1 MEPNQPQDPSEELI
15 NRAASQIASGE
26 ALEFSH
32 LARPSIN
39 SEQGNEDPYTL
50 TNDDIYDFIKENRDR
65 TFDHTTRE
73 GRELYLRFEE
83 ANARRNNVSLNLL
96 KETAVGIA
104 KVPVDIFKGVF
115 TTRPDRTVASLA
127 DGILR
132 DARDLA
138 GLLWQSEDPSSPLF
152 RFKDL
157 IKGTGTVEDRIKQFN
172 EARWWNNRSNELEEG
187 KDTILEHW
195 VPDNYKE
202 FAKSLIDPKFANA
215 LSYIGLDAPE
225 FIASAF
231 RKQGLK
237 ASVKAFKGGPALVDA
252 LEDSKLLHK
261 TAAEN
266 AAATEDWFSNSARK
280 FRELSLKITGETMVG
295 TAAVASAPYEFIKE
309 RILRGSAEI
318 ESRVGHIPNEISN
331 GASTFLTDVSGS
343 VGGKEL
349 SPVRGVLFSLGVKPI
364 AEYVSVLG
372 NELIDA
378 AQGVVKVPS
387 AYAGQDLMGRLAL
400 NGGRIPLSK
409 EGQAVAKFA
418 NVVVGWPASMAFPAL
433 KRAVGDAAYM
443 GVLGSLNARGEGFS
457 QGAGMGFAWGGFSG
471 AIRHIHNVYSQ
482 GIAQDNIIKNFDNG
496 VILEIGKSSPVHAD
510 NVRSFLKFVDSKG
523 DARVSAAVRAQF
535 MMGWHTDPDTQV
547 RYADVNALVKEFGL
561 VEVQKELGTDL
572 TAANNAKGGELNF
585 GGKRYVWLNPNAA
598 TPETGLHEYGH
609 RFLDILF
616 SRNDGSSKE
625 AIRSFIGGEE
635 NSGVVPDEVLAAFI
649 AHYSMGRYIHLFGG
663 DKDAAKAWLESPEE
677 SPVAYFV
684 DKDGNPVV
692 VGGSQ
697 IATKGL
703 GTMVM
708 RDFGNIAYA
717 RAQIRRLR
725 ERLKQDPVKMFDLDY
740 QGGADYLIF
749 KEFPLL
755 KRLMHET
762 FAYNQSNSL
771 LLKSPDVFLR
781 NPQFKSIRATMENW
795 FTLMNQRKVNDLET
809 AGVLIRNKE
818 GEYDTLLE
826 AIFWDDGKYQAFP
839 MLEKWSTQVMKDV
852 MRYGDVHVSTL
863 SPERQEAYLKQAHKS
878 RFLRG
883 GRMKNK
889 KEVEEQITQDA
900 DAIAAAIESLPDSV
914 RPKFQTSAGGNK
926 RIKLTELNQEAW
938 QAIYDTGVYSREE
951 FNNLKG
957 LVDVMKQVEAGK
969 PVFNTFTA
977 QYLGWSQQVV
987 EAALGERL
995 KGRQVPITFRHFAPF
1010 DIELVVSK
1018 YDEMGNPL
1026 RTPRSHITV
1035 HAMDINVL
1043 NRRKMNMWQRAE
1055 VKSLFKDFGHYTETF
1070 LEWFEQFSLDPSQ
1083 RKPSA
1088 EFLRPE
1094 FGKNAERVRDVMYET
1109 WGGRKRNDES
1119 YINVPE
1125 GYAGGR
1131 DGPLYPIHSLRFDL
1145 MANLQRQSQI
1155 FPEAFRGQVMGLRFR
1170 EGVAYEPMRRNAMV
1184 GGFVQRELGNGRR
1197 FYTDA
1202 NGYEIRGEEPSLKL
1216 FNPFGNLVG
1225 VFKTFAKAQS
1235 AVEKNVKTINPAE
1248 LAPTLNDFGDTTIRE
1263 DIRMEPVDSSA
1274 VYSGSANLMVSL
1286 DGRGRPRFIP
1296 LAIDHGDLEVKKFNG
1311 QILQHVHDVRLNGK
1325 TQGPADVPSIKISK
1339 LVSNASEW
1347 RKALG
1352 PVFDFLEV
1360 VYDPRSDFSGGLTAG
1375 LMGGPQGA
1383 RQFAVSEHAF
1393 ATAGDVKSTVTLM
1406 GIHLQGL
1413 LDFKNKRTG
1422 AIRTAFADMD
1432 GDFMSVYRS
1441 GVTLGHFYTE
1451 FNADPTYPTKDA
1463 ANFDAWLQGR
1473 QDELYDQ
1480 MAVGI
1485 LADFSPN
1492 GQPIVAGRV
1501 PKWVSGGVLNTRFGQ
1516 LPRYA
1521 QALFNRFATS
1531 RSLDSAGNR
1540 IDLLA
1545 LMPDPI
1551 KASLNN
1557 WAVGLAESFLNKQ
1570 ARIFTAGLQF
1580 VAQVRAD
1587 KWELPADV
1595 LSFLN
1600 QHDQKNLPTF
1610 ESFGVQE
1617 RVGAYSAIIQEYKDS
1632 LWAAHAFSKMGERQT
1647 LKSLGK
1653 HRTELFIAE
1662 NVAASRDTIG
1672 SFPTAFDPAGNPI
1685 EFTAERSDTPKQVAR
1700 FLHGMDG
1707 KTLVFTG
1714 ISDLAG
1720 SKTYVVTEKLTLMGS
1735 VTAKGVILPFTT
1747 DPASGLGNPMHSLL
1761 GPDGQIEMPTDLEA
1775 TILGIVPF
1783 SGISGKGTMY
1793 KNFDTGWHISHV
1805 EDIAK
1810 SIKIPF
1816 DPAKDGTAQGLQAFT
1831 RMLYSMGLDSADL
1844 VYLHGVASGAMM
1856 AEIAKSIMAGDPN
1869 NYFTKMAGTFVT
1881 AKGSMPVNWRNVT
1894 PADFAKAIANRGYA
1908 KIIHTG
1914 VNASMDS
1921 LATKPTKKGIKP
1933 RAKLALAS
1941 TSSVVSAALN
1951 AKGDVVGHHKNTP
1964 KVASAIT
1971 AMVNQY
1977 KALGYDLSK
1986 AAPRNYE
1993 TKGQLML
2000 GGFTNSTAKE
2010 RDMLETGA
2018 MRLVKTDSGKTYK
2031 AYEFSDKDATLLLEK
2046 VGGKM
2051 HLVPFME
2058 DGEKGFET
2066 FIRNTEMG
2074 LNAVFMDSNS
2084 VKLGDIL
2091 DHKLLYMHYPSLR
2104 NLVVQ
2109 WKDGYGADYN
2119 PDSDVIRLGIDMFV
2133 GDEMSS
2139 RRSSE
2144 YRTHPDFGHEGQR
2157 YATETILHEIQH
2169 AIQMREM
2176 WTESYSLNVG
2186 PQAVGG
2192 PIMAANVSGIAGRTI
2207 AESGRGKSV
2216 NEAGTLIYSDDPT
2229 RAPTNFSDA
2238 ETLRSIYR
2246 LGNTPMHKHLRQI
2259 AYPAF
2264 LRVSNEAINALT
2276 DAHLHHPPQHPARR
2290 NAESAAKSLVAMRE
2304 EAKVLADDFK
2314 QGTISEEEF
2323 RSRMCDLD
2331 NGLAPRFFRRV
2342 TQVRNSM
2349 FLDKSVLGY
2358 KLYDALDNA
2367 EKYLHRSIEAL
2378 DGYEFISKMAERDG
2392 LNGDVSL
2399 ASVKLKQ
2406 VFSSLAGMHYLSQRH
2421 EIEAS
2426 LTEKRSRMTQE
2437 ELNST
2442 GLNPD
2447 GSRKTLLDSV
2457 AGAMEIGYKGNT
2469 LRNIGIALK
2478 NKQRVRVADLMI
2490 GGVASKDP
2498 SYSVRDKDVI
2508 SLLARTSLITWTIRQ
2523 LKNELDALDRVA
2535 MIGRGWEIAE
2545 DGSVKLVAKTAT
2557 IQLDMKKP
2565 RRGFTEMG
2573 EDIKSALPT
2582 SPDTGSGPIFTL
2594 DDADRVHITN
2604 AIWGSGERT
2613 VTMEDIAR
2621 IIDGIVINEWEVR
2634 TPTEAMDAVLRDDFP
2649 SLISVSDIESTLRRM
2664 GVSDDGIAMANINSF
2679 LAKTTSAEFGSLQ
2692 LTKYELANILAVFH
2706 KQYVNE
2712 RIVATTEGAKKF
2724 AGVNVN
2730 REIISPEKVI
2740 EAIISTKKEE
2750 SDPLRSFL
2758 YEKTGSQF
2766 ELAEY
2771 DSSTIRPEPS
2781 VPRIGVSGYDLN
2793 ENLRKSF
2800 AQLSPFSKPDWMSS
2814 EDYDAIIGRLAAKGY
2829 LKEGSLFYAAAV
2841 KNTTQSERNALDAQK
2856 MVTETNRRI
2865 RRKMFLIKP
2874 FYENI
2879 VSKIESGDDTIT
2891 RRIKV
2896 KLLDDISK
2904 ALIEPELEG
2913 MREYTTSS
2921 SLVNTGGITLGGSSS
2936 EYGGDFSKGP
2946 SARFGMTLSLVG
2958 NGADLSGG
2966 TGFIELQTL
2975 QTAVG
2980 FTFPHVRQQHHYLTD
2995 VEDMRPYSDPNS
3007 YDEGVIRY
3015 KIKENAREAER
3026 GELRTFEH
3034 LLDIVNVTQNLIG
3047 VTNEILQDAESY
3059 WDNDADLNK
3068 LNKVRLLASIAGR
3081 LETLEG
3087 ATTSLIGDN
3096 KESNSDQP
3104 SRNVI
3109 VGQSYIDGMGS
3120 RVAQESF
3127 YMKGYSGADGSVVL
3141 GETKLANSVSSVQL
3155 AGQISMPFF
3164 DGSGLPSIA
3173 ANPKFTISTI
3183 SGLLARD
3190 KALRTVL
3197 FGQITD
3203 ADLVQTPMDYIAPI
3217 SDFVRGFRV
3226 PTTTSVML
3234 DAVSPNEAASVKNT
3248 LNGLHAL
3255 HSIIYVATARS
3266 GKANEING
3274 ALGASKEFYET
3285 WGMNWPNLREGVS
3298 HVGEI
3303 SASSY
3308 VPAMAPLIAAALS
3321 PKQIGVRNGKMTV
3334 IDHLLPEQ
3342 RQLLKNAREAYR
3354 NFSMDTGLVAT
3365 PEQKAAADAFFQ
3377 SISEDQHRL
3386 MFGHL
3391 DTANSEITFAALCGA
3406 YEAMAMI
3413 PKLPEAPALDALFG
3427 RSVKEVMTE
3436 EIGRYLSE
3444 GRYMYEKGNSE
3455 GPMARHRFATGN
3467 AGFQW
3472 MQSMYKS
3479 VMKDELNRHML
3490 MAVWSLMDQHAS
3502 GYKAVM
3508 YENVNQKQNYPLYY
3522 RGSERETFLGVVG
3535 DKPYSSIDAL
3545 YSKKMFAALPSD
3557 KVISN
3562 DNNDASTMIDPV
3574 HSLSNWY
3581 GPEMRYDYHV
3591 LERTE
3596 TGLAESLFEPIDPAK
3611 TSQEFVIEVA
3621 QVAQAPDAIV
3631 GASKIDVAV
3640 RGSPISAKL
3649 TRKQM
3654 VDSIVR
3660 QARRA
3665 KTEAI
3670 SIEPARMRLSGRLVS
3685 SSMQRNFEST
3695 TPNSKEG
3702 VPFRGHAYGVS
3713 NNLFGPFTL
3722 FPKSESSQQV
3732 TQNMAIPRVAFTEPM
3747 RGFAWKRLEDGSIVI
3762 NISGDITGYKAGY
3775 LGNQLRFDSPDRVKR
3790 LPVGFSIR
3798 ESLGYDP
3805 RSGEISNANPY
3816 ITLFGSQTARLGGG
3830 GAAGLQNYFRIG
3842 GEPWRKQIVAAARN
3856 RLKYGDPIRASYEGI
3871 SVNREGIR
3879 NVNSYI
3885 NFDAYETLLT
3895 SDSAH
3900 NDADVIALAL
3910 AINGHKTGAQ
3920 HITLTFSPEEANPDM
3935 IKAVLMAVMVQGQGA
3950 EIMNNVWNNT
3960 YEKQGS
3966 EMNPYLGDGEKIME
3980 FLRLKTGS
3988 YLDGV
3993 GTRIGQIMGERLRRT
4008 NMRDMTSINELL
4020 APAANQTLSDVGRS
4034 VDETRA
4040 FFGKYSIQTIS
4051 RSQDVIPDIERIAA
4065 AAVGADHGYIL
4076 PDAER
4081 HLAKN
4086 GDLAVAIQHMFPNRP
4101 ELAQFAWDGK
4111 ESNGVSIVHRGPKA
4125 KPTGYFVTYD
4135 IQTGVNNNGEPI
4147 YSRKVVPVK
4156 TLVEA
4161 EALRSKFGASASKAI
4176 LAQALVSAGAGEASI
4191 KDGVMSENGNV
4202 DVSVKANKHLE
4213 SSERQRGNMTLVNDG
4228 TYTVGDLD
4236 INVTKAEATA
4246 LSAVLGSRS
4255 VLQAKIPPVEVGR
4268 ANLMIGDSNA
4278 RELEG
4283 MLRRKLNF
4291 GFGQGPIEFVSKM
4304 MRVVAYGRKKS
4315 GKDKYPDSMTGLDWF
4330 KFLKENAVSKD
4341 EIRMSGIAFLL
4352 HDNADVHLTRKDLA
4366 EFIYTV
4372 YPRTSRQARTSQKE
4386 IGPDVHRVKLGS
4398 LSGVYEMPY
4407 LEDIQTKEDFV
4418 IKTHL
4423 NNLESVAGLI
4433 EDSLGDE
4440 TKKVDAEALKNAIMK
4455 SIAFTVSEM
4464 GAPNGLEGL
4473 TDLRMAVNY
4482 LRNLYEEGV
4491 AKTVYSYAGHA
4502 GEFRKVRPA
4511 ILEYIMA
4518 DSIFGRTSDQYKTIE
4533 TAIGDLG
4540 LINPYSIAY
4549 ADTSSPSNP
4558 FSTMSTAGMRSPY
4571 ATSLNSGIGP
4581 MSSKYD
4587 STNASFPLFQGQ
4599 NFYYHGGNYHASW
4612 ASFTGYYQSNPLF
4625 TEFSNQRIKKE
4636 KDAAIKVLKE
4646 RIAGTTDPAAVAK
4659 YESIIS
4665 NINRVYTVRE
4675 LIRGSHTL
4683 ADFGHYSENDTGTFQ
4698 IGHVRSTQTILS
4710 GEYGFGD
4717 PKTPNYH
4724 AEEQIY
4730 GYMYDPEIVVA
4741 IEEIQSD
4748 SFQYHS
4754 FGPPSAAE
4762 KALPDSLEQVEGFK
4776 RAGDMQKLV
4785 ESREKLN
4792 NIIASVGNLIGNHV
4806 QKMSYYGFGDVELNA
4821 IYGIKLLGMLSP
4833 VERYLLRADLG
4844 LKDSGRTV
4852 DVPEGLRKFTD
4863 NLSRIPVYELPDIA
4877 LFKDREHVSRNE
4889 GYNYETAQRVLNE
4902 LLYISGQ
4909 SVLLELLPKSVMSN
4923 DIKGAFEGL
4932 SIGSYSGAA
4941 RAITP
4946 SLVFA
4951 LSALADEELISKSIE
4966 IEKAEKDL
4974 LPYKGIDWD
4983 ALARRTLD
4991 KLKARREEII
5001 NSESNNIATTKYAK
5015 IKFFDMLMDS
5025 YEEWISSPQN
5035 RSATIL
5041 HNADK
5046 FREWEWT
5053 GGDEYT
5059 DFQKHVVANKDQF
5072 KVVSPPHGYKTGIGG
5087 RVFPSVST
5095 AEKDVLFHHG
5105 SKPSGVSGNR
5115 TYEIG
5120 NPLFEGL
5127 AKNHYLQYR
5136 VGATALG
5143 NLVANSIQPLIAL
5156 MSSAADA
5163 PERLKQIE
5171 KDISE
5176 LAKIIPVM
5184 PSGRDPAILNS
5195 LPFGVEDVYKPV
5207 SLNGTVIRAANAGLS
5222 AITYADAR
5230 HQVNRGHSMDSAAAM
5245 LVGRQSHI
5253 MYMGQDNPKAYLLSY
5268 LNMLP
5273 DWLTYQLHG
5282 GFMMR
5287 MSKFGPEE
5295 FMGYFR
5301 NKQAFEHNGVH
5312 ATYNVHLL
5320 LTLKD
5325 AIPHLFTEGITIDD
5339 IPSDN
5344 GLRDIWKALAA
5355 DNIDSIK
5362 DEVGFSD
5369 SAFKEDSA
5377 LIAPDG
5383 KPYRPRELASNFL
5396 QKFYGRQVVGEK
5408 KSGNQRAIDNGI
5420 ANIGRYHFW
5429 FERGDAMGYVSQY
5442 GGPSWFMESILWGQ
5456 NKKNIEKF
5464 STDAFVRP
5472 NVVFMDD
5479 GTYTIV
5485 NSKTG
5490 QVIMEKIKNPMLLR
5504 EAMLQNSEYTGSLP
5518 YIGQF
5523 VRQWGP
5529 VGGYVTQG
5537 HSNGNVTGHDNVEW
5551 SKHFGFEEGKLDP
5564 LGVQHR
5570 RSAYRK
5576 EAPHL
5581 LGNPATGSGGGTFG
5595 NSPTK
5600 PMSPTGYL
5608 STQLGY
5614 KVWFKHVMKVDV
5626 RDPVAVSN
5634 ALTTIATCGGPVLRF
5649 KPKFPSEAHK
5659 AAFRKKIVEGIA
5671 LLMPSDGGLGKPKA
5685 DTATLEALSRMYK
5698 WFSKVTMGRKIPT
5711 QGEALEDD
5719 DEYAR

>member
-1 MEPNQPQDPSEELI
+1 MEPNFPQDTNPESDAIEK
-15 NRAASQIASGE
+15 ASRQLFRGDGLDFA
-26 ALEFSH
+26 H
-32 LARPSIN
+32 LARPPDNAVSD
-39 SEQGNEDPYTL
+39 EQDVSQL
-50 TNDDIYDFIKENRDR
+50 TNDDIYDFIQENRDR
-65 TFDHTTRE
+65 TFDHTTDE
-73 GRELYLRFEE
+73 GKLLFLRFKE
-83 ANARRNNVSLNLL
+83 ANARRNEFSMSQF
-96 KETAVGIA
+96 KEMAKRVAAVPA
-104 KVPVDIFKGVF
+104 DIVKGVF
-115 TTRPDRTVASLA
+115 NNPLKVPASLA
-127 DGILR
+127 DGMAR
-132 DARDLA
+132 DALDLYGVLA
-138 GLLWQSEDPSSPLF
+138 ESEDPSSPLF
-152 RFKDL
+152 RFKNY
-157 IKGTGTVEDRIKQFN
+157 IWGTGTIEDQIKQFN

-187 KDTILEHW
+187 KDTVLEHW
-195 VPDNYKE
+195 VPDNYRD
-202 FAKSLIDPKFANA
+202 FARSLIDPKLANA
-215 LSYIGLDAPE
+215 LSYIGLDAPQ
-225 FIASAF
+225 FIKGAFKRGGIRASAEI
-231 RKQGLK
+231 L
-237 ASVKAFKGGPALVDA
+237 KGGLSDHHVLNAQR
-252 LEDSKLLHK
+252 
-261 TAAEN
+261 AAE
-266 AAATEDWFSNSARK
+266 TSDWFQTSAAK
-280 FRELSLKITGETMVG
+280 FKELSQRMTGETLQAVG
-295 TAAVASAPYEFIKE
+295 GVASAPFEYIREKV
-309 RILRGSAEI
+309 LRGSQEI
-318 ESRVGHIPNEISN
+318 ESKLGYVPPEVSN
-331 GASTFLTDVSGS
+331 GASTLMADLGS
-343 VGGKEL
+343 SVTKGGVEM
-349 SPVRGVLFSLGVKPI
+349 SPIKSILFSLGVKPI
-364 AEYVSVLG
+364 AEYASVVG
-372 NELIDA
+372 SELVDA
-378 AQGVVKVPS
+378 ANGVVKIKPEHT
-387 AYAGQDLMGRLAL
+387 GLGMMNRLAL
-400 NGGRIPLSK
+400 NGGRIALSG
-409 EGQAVAKFA
+409 EAQAVAKFA

-433 KRAVGDAAYM
+433 QRAVGDSAYM
-443 GVLGSLNARGEGFS
+443 GVLGYLNARGEGASSGF
-457 QGAGMGFAWGGFSG
+457 GMGFAWGGFSG
-471 AIRHIHNVYSQ
+471 AVRHIHNVYNQSVAHDYV
-482 GIAQDNIIKNFDNG
+482 ISNFDKG
-496 VILEIGKSSPVHAD
+496 QLLEIEKKSPDHAQNIREYLA
-510 NVRSFLKFVDSKG
+510 NVDASG
-523 DARVSAAVRAQF
+523 DKRVMATVRAEI
-535 MMGWHTDPDTQV
+535 MAGWVSDYETQL
-547 RYADVNALVKEFGL
+547 RYKDVSGL
-561 VEVQKELGTDL
+561 VSEYGEQAIKHALGNDLEV
-572 TAANNAKGGELNF
+572 
-585 GGKRYVWLNPNAA
+585 AA
-598 TPETGLHEYGH
+598 TRRGGSMVIDGKNVIWVNRNAPPEALGHEFGH
-609 RFLDILF
+609 RFLDILL
-616 SRNDGSSKE
+616 SKTDGSAQDAVK
-625 AIRSFIGGEE
+625 SFIGDDTDK
-635 NSGVVPDEVLAAFI
+635 GVVPDSVLAMFI
-649 AHYSMGRYIHLFGG
+649 GHYSMMLAGFDTNWLNSPTPSYIPTS
-663 DKDAAKAWLESPEE
+663 AK
-677 SPVAYFV
+677 
-684 DKDGNPVV
+684 NPNK
-692 VGGSQ
+692 
-697 IATKGL
+697 KG
-703 GTMVM
+703 GTM
-708 RDFGNIAYA
+708 DTAYGNIAYA
-717 RAQIRRLR
+717 KEEIRKFR
-725 ERLKQDPVKMFDLDY
+725 E
-740 QGGADYLIF
+740 
-749 KEFPLL
+749 LL
-755 KRLMHET
+755 KTDPAAISRYVYVDGVPRLEIFDQFPIIEKLMHET
-762 FAYNQSNSL
+762 FAYSHSNNML
-771 LLKSPDVFLR
+771 VRSPDFFLR
-781 NPQFKSIRATMENW
+781 NPNMKSIRHVMENW
-795 FTLMNQRKVNDLET
+795 QMLNNQRLVSN
-809 AGVLIRNKE
+809 
-818 GEYDTLLE
+818 LE
-826 AIFWDDGKYQAFP
+826 AAGYVLREAKNSNGETVLQSMFWDDGKYVSMP
-839 MLEKWSTQVMKDV
+839 MLDKWGEEVMKRV
-852 MRYGDVHVSTL
+852 LRNSDVHVSTM
-863 SPERQEAYLKQAHKS
+863 SPDRAVAFAKQTHKERFTK
-878 RFLRG
+878 G
-883 GRMKNK
+883 GKFMTK
-889 KEVEEQITQDA
+889 KEVEETITATA
-900 DAIAAAIESLPDSV
+900 DAIAATLDALPDQFK
-914 RPKFQTSAGGNK
+914 PKWTIAKGGSK
-926 RIKLTELNQEAW
+926 KVKLTELTKEAW
-938 QAIYDTGVYSREE
+938 NAIEASNVYHPEE
-951 FNNLKG
+951 FKVLVG
-957 LVDVMKQVEAGK
+957 MVDVLKQIEAGK

-977 QYLGWSQQVV
+977 QYLGWSKQVM

-995 KGRQVPITFRHFAPF
+995 KGRQVPVTFRHFAPF
-1010 DIELVVSK
+1010 DIELTVSK
-1018 YDEMGNPL
+1018 FDEFGNPL
-1026 RTPRSHITV
+1026 ATPRSHITI
-1035 HAMDINVL
+1035 HAHDVNVL
-1043 NRRKMNMWQRAE
+1043 NRRKMNQWQKPE
-1055 VKSLFKDFGHYTETF
+1055 VRSLFKDFGHFSETF
-1070 LEWFEQFSLDPSQ
+1070 VSWFSQLSEDPST

-1088 EFLRPE
+1088 DYLRPE
-1094 FGKNAERVRDVMYET
+1094 FGKDAERVRDIMYET
-1109 WGGRKRNDES
+1109 WGGRKRNDET
-1119 YINVPE
+1119 YINIPE
-1125 GYAGGR
+1125 GYAGGK
-1131 DGPLYPIHSLRFDL
+1131 DGPDYPIHSLRFDL
-1145 MANLQRQSQI
+1145 MANVLKQSQI
-1155 FPEAFRGQVMGLRFR
+1155 FPEAFQGQVMGLYHRH
-1170 EGVAYEPMRRNAMV
+1170 GIAYEPMRRNMML
-1184 GGFVQRELGNGRR
+1184 GNFVQRELTNGRR

-1202 NGYEIRGEEPSLKL
+1202 NGFEIRGEIPKLKL
-1216 FNPFGNLVG
+1216 FNMYGNLVG
-1225 VFKTFAKAQS
+1225 VYKTMESAQKAAERALKKLPVEELMPTKSDMGDSIGTSEPILEYDHGAVGAISGSSNLMIADGRRVPVEVDQNSPLVKAFSLKAQQYMRDFRDGVKSSKVEDLPVIKVTDLIKSPKDLIEAFPEVANLSVTVNPYAADHGGSVVGMGGGTQMGTIAQITPDAIATHGDMVTFATELAAGLQELSALKEGFSFALRVPYVASELRLTPELKAHQKVGELLDEATLQFGGKPTPQQFKEFLADKVKGYVKDVVQNWVGTQFGKFPSWVDLNRTFAGTNEVRFSQSAWDILYEFAGYNIPQQVAIELNDHFCKVREAIEAGEAFVVQTVDGGVVIADGELFRLPESVERFFNSNHMDMRTNPPTPEPDYFWERYSRKVKELALTHFISKDGDRGNYGTPAQREVIRRENISASSFGVNPYVLKTYNGQPFEFGSRYPDVPRQASNIFDAVSEGKTFILH
-1235 AVEKNVKTINPAE
+1235 VEAGIPRKEGGSEVLTISTFNTLSIMKSGGKGGQWGNEPMKNTTTPM
-1248 LAPTLNDFGDTTIRE
+1248 LAHNHPMRGMLGGD
-1263 DIRMEPVDSSA
+1263 
-1274 VYSGSANLMVSL
+1274 
-1286 DGRGRPRFIP
+1286 
-1296 LAIDHGDLEVKKFNG
+1296 H
-1311 QILQHVHDVRLNGK
+1311 
-1325 TQGPADVPSIKISK
+1325 
-1339 LVSNASEW
+1339 
-1347 RKALG
+1347 
-1352 PVFDFLEV
+1352 PVFDLSTEMALTRTSPFVANGKKGELHKL
-1360 VYDPRSDFSGGLTAG
+1360 YASGW
-1375 LMGGPQGA
+1375 
-1383 RQFAVSEHAF
+1383 
-1393 ATAGDVKSTVTLM
+1393 
-1406 GIHLQGL
+1406 HL
-1413 LDFKNKRTG
+1413 
-1422 AIRTAFADMD
+1422 
-1432 GDFMSVYRS
+1432 
-1441 GVTLGHFYTE
+1441 
-1451 FNADPTYPTKDA
+1451 
-1463 ANFDAWLQGR
+1463 
-1473 QDELYDQ
+1473 
-1480 MAVGI
+1480 GI
-1485 LADFSPN
+1485 LAKLSSKIGIPFDVSKDGNYVGLANYVKALSSSGVNTPEKLVALRWARGSLLAEQARHILSGDSN
-1492 GQPIVAGRV
+1492 GLYQKFVNAEP
-1501 PKWVSGGVLNTRFGQ
+1501 SFNTRFS
-1516 LPRYA
+1516 PMDYA
-1521 QALFNRFATS
+1521 
-1531 RSLDSAGNR
+1531 
-1540 IDLLA
+1540 
-1545 LMPDPI
+1545 M
-1551 KASLNN
+1551 
-1557 WAVGLAESFLNKQ
+1557 
-1570 ARIFTAGLQF
+1570 
-1580 VAQVRAD
+1580 
-1587 KWELPADV
+1587 V
-1595 LSFLN
+1595 L
-1600 QHDQKNLPTF
+1600 
-1610 ESFGVQE
+1610 
-1617 RVGAYSAIIQEYKDS
+1617 
-1632 LWAAHAFSKMGERQT
+1632 
-1647 LKSLGK
+1647 
-1653 HRTELFIAE
+1653 
-1662 NVAASRDTIG
+1662 
-1672 SFPTAFDPAGNPI
+1672 
-1685 EFTAERSDTPKQVAR
+1685 
-1700 FLHGMDG
+1700 
-1707 KTLVFTG
+1707 
-1714 ISDLAG
+1714 
-1720 SKTYVVTEKLTLMGS
+1720 
-1735 VTAKGVILPFTT
+1735 
-1747 DPASGLGNPMHSLL
+1747 
-1761 GPDGQIEMPTDLEA
+1761 
-1775 TILGIVPF
+1775 
-1783 SGISGKGTMY
+1783 
-1793 KNFDTGWHISHV
+1793 
-1805 EDIAK
+1805 
-1810 SIKIPF
+1810 
-1816 DPAKDGTAQGLQAFT
+1816 
-1831 RMLYSMGLDSADL
+1831 
-1844 VYLHGVASGAMM
+1844 
-1856 AEIAKSIMAGDPN
+1856 
-1869 NYFTKMAGTFVT
+1869 
-1881 AKGSMPVNWRNVT
+1881 
-1894 PADFAKAIANRGYA
+1894 ANRGYA
-1908 KIIHTG
+1908 LMSH
-1914 VNASMDS
+1914 S
-1921 LATKPTKKGIKP
+1921 
-1933 RAKLALAS
+1933 
-1941 TSSVVSAALN
+1941 
-1951 AKGDVVGHHKNTP
+1951 
-1964 KVASAIT
+1964 VASAT
-1971 AMVNQY
+1971 
-1977 KALGYDLSK
+1977 LGNTRRKGNKRHRFGSSILESSFADPEGAPKLSSRFLK
-1986 AAPRNYE
+1986 VAFESIDTLEANGYRPAKMKR
-1993 TKGQLML
+1993 GQTNVGIANTML

-2010 RDMLETGA
+2010 REMLETGA

-2031 AYEFSDKDATLLLEK
+2031 AFEFSDKDATLLLEK

-2074 LNAVFMDSNS
+2074 LNAVFMDTNS

-2091 DHKLLYMHYPSLR
+2091 DHRLLYLHYPSLK
-2104 NLVVQ
+2104 NVAVQ
-2109 WKDGYGADYN
+2109 WKEGYGADYN
-2119 PDSDVIRLGIDMFV
+2119 PDSDVIRLGIDMFI

-2139 RRSSE
+2139 RRNAD
-2144 YRTHPDFGHEGQR
+2144 YRTHADFGHEGQR
-2157 YATETILHEIQH
+2157 HATETILHEIQH

-2176 WTESYSLNVG
+2176 WTESYALIAG

-2290 NAESAAKSLVAMRE
+2290 NAESAVKSLVAMRE

-2331 NGLAPRFFRRV
+2331 NGLAPRFFRRI

-2358 KLYDALDNA
+2358 KLYDSLDNA

-2392 LNGDVSL
+2392 LNGDVTL

-2406 VFSSLAGMHYLSQRH
+2406 VFGSLAGMHYLSQRH

-2457 AGAMEIGYKGNT
+2457 AGAMDIGYKGNT
-2469 LRNIGIALK
+2469 LRNIGIALR

-2498 SYSVRDKDVI
+2498 SYSVRNKDVI

-2535 MIGRGWEIAE
+2535 MIGRGWEVAE

-2557 IQLDMKKP
+2557 IQLNSKNP
-2565 RRGFTEMG
+2565 RRGFTQMG

-2621 IIDGIVINEWEVR
+2621 IIDGIVLNEWEVR

-2679 LAKTTSAEFGSLQ
+2679 LTKTTSAELGSLQ

-2712 RIVATTEGAKKF
+2712 RIVSTTEGAKKF
-2724 AGVNVN
+2724 GPVSVN

-2740 EAIISTKKEE
+2740 EAIVGTKKEE
-2750 SDPLRSFL
+2750 SDPLRSFI
-2758 YEKTGSQF
+2758 YERTGQQF
-2766 ELAEY
+2766 ELAEAET
-2771 DSSTIRPEPS
+2771 STIRDEPNA
-2781 VPRIGVSGYDLN
+2781 PRIGVTGSDLN
-2793 ENLRKSF
+2793 ENIRKNT
-2800 AQLSPFSKPDWMSS
+2800 AQLSPFSKPEWMSS
-2814 EDYDAIIGRLAAKGY
+2814 EDYDTIIGRLGAKGY
-2829 LKEGSLFYAAAV
+2829 FKEGSLFYAAAL
-2841 KNTTQSERNALDAQK
+2841 KNTTQSERNASAAQQ
-2856 MVTETNRRI
+2856 MAVETNRRI

-2874 FYENI
+2874 FYESI
-2879 VSKIESGDDTIT
+2879 VSKIESGDDAMA

-2913 MREYTTSS
+2913 MREYTSSS

-2936 EYGGDFSKGP
+2936 EYSGDYSKGP

-2980 FTFPHVRQQHHYLTD
+2980 FTFPHIRFEHHYLTD
-2995 VEDMRPYSDPNS
+2995 VEDMRPYADPNS

-3015 KIKENAREAER
+3015 KIKNNAFEAER
-3026 GELRTFEH
+3026 GALRTFEH
-3034 LLDIVNVTQNLIG
+3034 LLDIVNVTKNLHG
-3047 VTNEILQDAESY
+3047 VTKEILDDAESY

-3068 LNKVRLLASIAGR
+3068 LNKIRLLAHIAGR
-3081 LETLEG
+3081 LEVLEET
-3087 ATTSLIGDN
+3087 TTSLIGDN

-3109 VGQSYIDGMGS
+3109 VGQSYIDGMAT

-3127 YMKGYSGADGSVVL
+3127 LMKGYSGADGSVVL
-3141 GETKLANSVSSVQL
+3141 GETKLANAVSSVQL
-3155 AGQISMPFF
+3155 NGQISMPFF
-3164 DGSGLPSIA
+3164 DGSGLPSVA
-3173 ANPKFTISTI
+3173 ANPKFTTSTI

-3197 FGQITD
+3197 FGQITE
-3203 ADLVQTPMDYIAPI
+3203 AAEVQTPMDYIAPI

-3226 PTTTSVML
+3226 PTTTSVVL
-3234 DAVSPNEAASVKNT
+3234 DSVSPNEVASVKNT

-3255 HSIIYVATARS
+3255 HSIVYVATARS
-3266 GKANEING
+3266 GRASAING

-3285 WGMNWPNLREGVS
+3285 WGMNWPNLREGVT
-3298 HVGEI
+3298 HIGEI
-3303 SASSY
+3303 SAASY

-3321 PKQIGVRNGKMTV
+3321 PKQIGVRKGKMTV

-3354 NFSMDTGLVAT
+3354 DFSMDMGLIAT

-3413 PKLPEAPALDALFG
+3413 PKLPEAPALDAIFG

-3467 AGFQW
+3467 VGFQW

-3508 YENVNQKQNYPLYY
+3508 FEGNNQKQNYPLYY
-3522 RGSERETFLGVVG
+3522 RGSERETFLGVIG

-3545 YSKKMFAALPSD
+3545 YSKKMFAALSHD
-3557 KVISN
+3557 RVISN

-3574 HSLSNWY
+3574 HSLSEWY
-3581 GPEMRYDYHV
+3581 GPEQRYDYHV
-3591 LERTE
+3591 LEGTG

-3611 TSQEFVIEVA
+3611 TSPEFVVELE
-3621 QVAQAPDAIV
+3621 QVEQAPDAVV

-3665 KTEAI
+3665 KTDAI
-3670 SIEPARMRLSGRLVS
+3670 SIEPARMRLSGRLIS
-3685 SSMQRNFEST
+3685 SSIQRGFESS
-3695 TPNSKEG
+3695 TPNSREG

-3722 FPKSESSQQV
+3722 FPKSETGQHV
-3732 TQNMAIPRVAFTEPM
+3732 TQNMAPSRVALTEPM

-3775 LGNQLRFDSPDRVKR
+3775 LGNQMRFDLPDRVKR

-3856 RLKYGDPIRASYEGI
+3856 RLKYGDPVRASYEGI
-3871 SVNREGIR
+3871 SANREGIR

-3935 IKAVLMAVMVQGQGA
+3935 IKSVLMAVMVQGQGT
-3950 EIMNNVWNNT
+3950 EIMNSVWNTT
-3960 YEKQGS
+3960 YERQGS
-3966 EMNPYLGDGEKIME
+3966 EMNPFLGDGEKIME
-3980 FLRLKTGS
+3980 LLRFTSGAS
-3988 YLDGV
+3988 YLDGI
-3993 GTRIGQIMGERLRRT
+3993 GTRIAQVMGERLRRT
-4008 NMRDMTSINELL
+4008 NMKDMTSINELL
-4020 APAANQTLSDVGRS
+4020 APAANQSITDSGRS

-4040 FFGKYSIQTIS
+4040 FFGKYSTQTIS

-4111 ESNGVSIVHRGPKA
+4111 ESNGVSIVHRGPKT

-4161 EALRSKFGASASKAI
+4161 EALRNKFGASASKAI
-4176 LAQALVSAGAGEASI
+4176 LAQALVSAGAGEASV
-4191 KDGVMSENGNV
+4191 KDGVMSENDNV

-4228 TYTVGDLD
+4228 TFTVGDLD
-4236 INVTKAEATA
+4236 LNVTKAEATA

-4255 VLQAKIPPVEVGR
+4255 VLQAKIPAVEVGR

-4304 MRVVAYGRKKS
+4304 MRVVAYGKKKT
-4315 GKDKYPDSMTGLDWF
+4315 GRDKYPDSMTGLDWF

-4352 HDNADVHLTRKDLA
+4352 HENADVHLTRKDLA

-4372 YPRTSRQARTSQKE
+4372 YPRTSRQARTAQRE
-4386 IGPDVHRVKLGS
+4386 IGPEVHKVKVGS
-4398 LSGVYEMPY
+4398 LSGVYDMPY
-4407 LEDIQTKEDFV
+4407 LEDVQTKEDFV

-4423 NNLESVAGLI
+4423 KNLESVAELI
-4433 EDSLGDE
+4433 EASLGDE

-4455 SIAFTVSEM
+4455 SIGFTVAEM
-4464 GAPNGLEGL
+4464 GAPNGLEGI
-4473 TDLRMAVNY
+4473 TDLTMAVNY
-4482 LRNLYEEGV
+4482 LRNLYDEGL
-4491 AKTVYSYAGHA
+4491 AKTVYSHAGHA

-4549 ADTSSPSNP
+4549 ADTSSPINP
-4558 FSTMSTAGMRSPY
+4558 FSTMSTAGMRSPV
-4571 ATSLNSGIGP
+4571 ATSLNSGVGP
-4581 MSSKYD
+4581 MSTKYD
-4587 STNASFPLFQGQ
+4587 STNGSFPLFQGQ

-4636 KDAAIKVLKE
+4636 KDAAIKVLQE
-4646 RIAGTTDPAAVAK
+4646 RIAGTTDPAAKAK

-4665 NINRVYTVRE
+4665 NINRVYAVRE

-4698 IGHVRSTQTILS
+4698 IGHVRSTQTVLS

-4754 FGPPSAAE
+4754 FGPPSATE

-4776 RAGDMQKLV
+4776 RAGDMQKLI

-4792 NIIASVGNLIGNHV
+4792 NIMASVGNLIGNHV
-4806 QKMSYYGFGDVELNA
+4806 QRMSYYGFGDVELNA
-4821 IYGIKLLGMLSP
+4821 LYGIKLLGMLSP
-4833 VERYLLRADLG
+4833 VEKYLLRADLG
-4844 LKDSGRTV
+4844 LKASGRTV
-4852 DVPEGLRKFTD
+4852 EVPEGLRKFTD
-4863 NLSRIPVYELPDIA
+4863 NLSRIPVYEFPDIG
-4877 LFKDREHVSRNE
+4877 LYKDREHVSRND
-4889 GYNYETAQRVLNE
+4889 GYNFESAQRVLND
-4902 LLYISGQ
+4902 LLYTAGQ
-4909 SVLLELLPKSVMSN
+4909 SVMLELLPQSVLSN
-4923 DIKGAFEGL
+4923 DIKGDFASL
-4932 SIGSYSGAA
+4932 SSGSYSGAA

-4966 IEKAEKDL
+4966 IEKAEKDI

-4991 KLKARREEII
+4991 KLKARRNEII
-5001 NSESNNIATTKYAK
+5001 NTDTNSIPTTKYAK

-5025 YEEWISSPQN
+5025 YEEWLSSPQN
-5035 RSATIL
+5035 RSTAIL
-5041 HNADK
+5041 HNSDK

-5053 GGDEYT
+5053 GSDEYT
-5059 DFQKHVVANKDQF
+5059 DFQQHVVAYKDQF
-5072 KVVSPPHGYKTGIGG
+5072 KVVSPPQGYKTGIGG
-5087 RVFPSVST
+5087 RIFPSVGT

-5105 SKPSGVSGNR
+5105 ALPSGAAGTR

-5120 NPLFEGL
+5120 NPLFEKL

-5295 FMGYFR
+5295 FIGYFR
-5301 NKQAFEHNGVH
+5301 NKQSFEHNGVN
-5312 ATYNVHLL
+5312 APYNVHLL
-5320 LTLKD
+5320 LTLRD
-5325 AIPHLFTEGITIDD
+5325 AIPHLFTEGINLDD

-5344 GLRDIWKALAA
+5344 GLRSIWAALAT
-5355 DNIDSIK
+5355 NSIDSIK

-5383 KPYRPRELASNFL
+5383 KPYKPRELASNFL

-5408 KSGNQRAIDNGI
+5408 KSGNQRTIDNGI

-5537 HSNGNVTGHDNVEW
+5537 HSNGNVTGSDNVEW
-5551 SKHFGFEEGKLDP
+5551 SRHFGFEEGKLDP

-5581 LGNPATGSGGGTFG
+5581 LGNPATGTGGSTFA

-5649 KPKFPSEAHK
+5649 KPKFPNEAHK

-5698 WFSKVTMGRKIPT
+5698 WFSKATMGRRIPT
-5711 QGEALEDD
+5711 EGEALEDD